1 MKKILLPLLLS
12 LLATSCLK
20 DSTLYV
26 EDFSD
31 FATVYEGKL
40 VTDQAYRLT
49 VVENK
54 TENETWK
61 VEGKRYFIV
70 CDILNRNLE
79 VRLKDILVVDL
90 KDALPYTE
98 EENEPDDPV
107 EVMDQAISG
116 GYINMSLAYYA
127 DPDSNAAHVFSL
139 YYVED
144 KVTNHITLHL
154 LHEGDDENPVYMETK
169 YLEKRSKLISV
180 PLWNLLERGKA
191 YTLELCLYELKK
203 ADDNTYSIE
212 QNTYPLHR
220 GTFVL

>member
-1 MKKILLPLLLS
+1 MKKILLPLVCCLM
-12 LLATSCLK
+12 ATSCLK
-20 DSTLYV
+20 ENTFYM
-26 EDFSD
+26 ENYTD
-31 FATVYEGKL
+31 FATSYEGKL
-40 VTDQAYRLT
+40 VTDNAYRFS
-49 VVENK
+49 VVDNQSG
-54 TENETWK
+54 TEAWK
-61 VEGKRYFIV
+61 KEGERFFIK

-79 VRLKDILVVDL
+79 IRLKEILDVDL
-90 KDALPYTE
+90 EEALPYTE

-107 EVMDQAISG
+107 EVMEQAISG

-144 KVTNHITLHL
+144 KVTNHITFHL